1 MSPESPTASERPLRR
16 VELGDRLAGER
27 LDVGLARALGRSR
40 AAVRRLLAA
49 GAVRVREEPGSS
61 TRPASLSE
69 KGRVLGRAEVV
80 WVEEAA
86 SPEEERVAAEPQLA
100 LPILGRGRGWLAL
113 DKPPGMPVHPLGARE
128 RGTAL
133 GFVASV
139 RPGVHGVGEGGL
151 RSGVV
156 HRLDLGT
163 SGALLFATEPEQW
176 ERLRGAFAG
185 HRVAKTYRAL
195 AAGALRRSLTQRL
208 GLYVAR
214 HRPARVRVCDLE
226 AVGQHSGGRV
236 IEQRVIPIEHY
247 EGATLIEVRPVTGF
261 LHQIRVSLAHLG
273 HPILGDPEY
282 APPELA
288 AAAPRPMLH
297 AARVA
302 FEEIEVHAPDA
313 PDFAAALDRLE
324 AARP

>member
-1 MSPESPTASERPLRR
+1 MA
-16 VELGDRLAGER
+16 
-27 LDVGLARALGRSR
+27 
-40 AAVRRLLAA
+40 
-49 GAVRVREEPGSS
+49 
-61 TRPASLSE
+61 
-69 KGRVLGRAEVV
+69 
-80 WVEEAA
+80 
-86 SPEEERVAAEPQLA
+86 
-100 LPILGRGRGWLAL
+100 
-113 DKPPGMPVHPLGARE
+113 VHPLRAPE

-139 RPGVHGVGEGGL
+139 QPAVHGVGEGGL

-163 SGALLFATEPEQW
+163 SGALLFATEQAQW

-195 AAGALRRSLTQRL
+195 VAGSLRRSLTQRL

-214 HRPARVRVCDLE
+214 HRPARVRVCDVD
-226 AVGQHSGGRV
+226 AVARHSGARV
-236 IEQRVIPIEHY
+236 IEQRVIPVEHY
-247 EGATLIEVRPVTGF
+247 DGVTLVEARPVTGF
-261 LHQIRVSLAHLG
+261 LHQIRVCLAHLG

-282 APPELA
+282 APPEVA

-302 FEEIEVHAPDA
+302 YEEVEVHAPDA

-324 AARP
+324 AAGV